1 MSHLHTAAL
10 KATKLNHIK
19 QLHAQLFQHSLY
31 SDNYWVAQ
39 LINLCTRLHAPPS
52 YVRRVFDSVHQPN
65 VFVFTNILKFHSHL
79 GDQTEVLYL
88 FDKMQKRN
96 ITPDAFVYPILIK
109 AAGKWGVLFHGYCVK
124 MGYDWDRFIRNAI
137 MDMYGKFGP
146 VEIAREL
153 FDEIPERAV
162 ADWNA
167 MISGYWNWGSE
178 VEARGLFDLMPENEK
193 NVVTWTAMVT
203 GYSRRKDLENAR
215 KYFDRMPERSVVSWN
230 AMLSG
235 YAQNGCAEEVIRL
248 FNEMM
253 SCGVCPD
260 ETTWVTVI
268 SSCSSH
274 GDASLAEGLVEMINE
289 KGVRL
294 NCFAKTA
301 LLDMY
306 AKCGNLDM
314 ARKIFDELGKYKN
327 LVTWNAMIS
336 AYARVGDLASA
347 RELFDKMPEKNVISW
362 NSIIAGYAQNGQS
375 KVAID
380 LFKEMIVKDVL
391 PDEVTV
397 VSVISACGHL
407 GALEFGNWAVNF
419 LEKHQIKLSISGLA
433 AYGNAIEA
441 VELLW
446 KMKKENIEPDRIT
459 HIGVLTACSHGG
471 LLEEG
476 QRVFDSIKDP
486 DSDHYACM
494 VDLLGRNGKLDEAK
508 CLIGSMAMHPHAG
521 VYGSLLHASRVHK
534 RIDLGEF
541 AANKLFEIEPENSGN
556 YVLLSN
562 IYASAR
568 RWEDVDRVRGLMTI
582 GGVNKT
588 TGWSWIEHEGEMHR
602 FIVGDRSHERS
613 ADVYRVLAETEK
625 KMRLAGYMADKTCV
639 LKDVEEEEMEEMVG
653 THSEKLAVAFALLVT
668 EPHSVIRVVKNLRI
682 CRDCHT
688 AIKIISKLEGREIIV
703 RDNNRFHCFSEG
715 QCSCGDYW

>member
-1 MSHLHTAAL
+1 MSHLHTAAS
-10 KATKLNHIK
+10 KATKLNHLK
-19 QLHAQLFQHSLY
+19 QLHANLFQHSLY
-31 SDNYWVAQ
+31 SDCYWVAQ
-39 LINLCTRLHAPPS
+39 LINLCTRFHAPPT
-52 YVRRVFDSVHQPN
+52 YARRVFDSVHQPN
-65 VFVFTNILKFHSHL
+65 VFVFTNILKFYSQLGAHS
-79 GDQTEVLYL
+79 DVLYL
-88 FDKMQKRN
+88 FDKMHKCN
-96 ITPDAFVYPILIK
+96 VTPDAFVFPIIIK
-109 AAGKWGVLFHGYCVK
+109 ASGKWGVVFHAHCIKVGH
-124 MGYDWDRFIRNAI
+124 DWDRFVRNAI
-137 MDMYGKFGP
+137 IDMYGKFGP
-146 VEIAREL
+146 LEFAREL
-153 FDEIPERAV
+153 FDEIAERAV

-167 MISGYWNWGSE
+167 MISGYWNWGNE
-178 VEARGLFDLMPENEK
+178 VEARGLFDLMPEK

-203 GYSRRKDLENAR
+203 GYSRRKDLVNAR
-215 KYFDRMPERSVVSWN
+215 KYFDQMPERSVVSWN

-235 YAQNGCAEEVIRL
+235 YAQNGCAEEVIKL

-253 SCGVCPD
+253 SCGIFPD

-268 SSCSSH
+268 SLCSSH
-274 GDASLAEGLVEMINE
+274 GDASLAEGLVKMINE
-289 KGVRL
+289 KGVCL

-301 LLDMY
+301 LLDMH
-306 AKCGNLDM
+306 AKCGNLGM
-314 ARKIFDELGKYKN
+314 ARKIFDELGTYKN

-375 KVAID
+375 KLAIE
-380 LFKEMIVKDVL
+380 LFKDMIAEEAL
-391 PDEVTV
+391 PDEVTM

-419 LEKHQIKLSISGLA
+419 LEKYLIKLSISGFA

-441 VELLW
+441 IDLLW

-459 HIGVLTACSHGG
+459 YIGLLTACSHGG

-476 QRVFDSIKDP
+476 QRIFDSIKDP
-486 DSDHYACM
+486 DSDHYACL

-541 AANKLFEIEPENSGN
+541 AASKLFEIEPENSGN

-568 RWEDVDRVRGLMTI
+568 RWEDVDRVRGLMAI
-582 GGVNKT
+582 GGVKKT
-588 TGWSWIEHEGEMHR
+588 TGWSWIEHDGEMHK
-602 FIVGDRSHERS
+602 FIVGDRSHKRS
-613 ADVYRVLAETEK
+613 LDIYRVLAETEK
-625 KMRLAGYMADKTCV
+625 KMRLAGYMADKSCV

-688 AIKIISKLEGREIIV
+688 AIKIISKMEGREIVV

-715 QCSCGDYW
+715 QCSCKDYW

>member
-19 QLHAQLFQHSLY
+19 QLHAQLFEHSLY

-65 VFVFTNILKFHSHL
+65 VFVFTNILKFYSHL

-88 FDKMQKRN
+88 FHKMQKRN
-96 ITPDAFVYPILIK
+96 VTPDAFVYPILIK

-167 MISGYWNWGSE
+167 MISGYWNWGNE

-193 NVVTWTAMVT
+193 NVVTWTTMVT

-274 GDASLAEGLVEMINE
+274 GDASLAERLVEMINE

-347 RELFDKMPEKNVISW
+347 SELFDKMPEKNVISW

-380 LFKEMIVKDVL
+380 LFKDMITKDVL
-391 PDEVTV
+391 PDEVTM
-397 VSVISACGHL
+397 VSVIAACGHL

-459 HIGVLTACSHGG
+459 YIGVLTACSHGG

-541 AANKLFEIEPENSGN
+541 AASKLFEIEPENSGN

-625 KMRLAGYMADKTCV
+625 KMRQAGYMADKSCV